1 MHRAILVEG
10 PVENLWGV
18 RTTYGTHPHPP
29 TRLGIRLKRG
39 AKAVVVGAV
48 AVWYFLRR

>member
-1 MHRAILVEG
+1 MHAQTG

-29 TRLGIRLKRG
+29 TRLGVRARRAATK
-39 AKAVVVGAV
+39 V
-48 AVWYFLRR
+48 AVFGLAAWYFIKR

>member
-18 RTTYGTHPHPP
+18 RTTYGTHPHQP
-29 TRLGIRLKRG
+29 TRFRQRLQRG
-39 AKAVVVGAV
+39 AKAAVVGVV
-48 AVWYFLRR
+48 AAWYFIRK